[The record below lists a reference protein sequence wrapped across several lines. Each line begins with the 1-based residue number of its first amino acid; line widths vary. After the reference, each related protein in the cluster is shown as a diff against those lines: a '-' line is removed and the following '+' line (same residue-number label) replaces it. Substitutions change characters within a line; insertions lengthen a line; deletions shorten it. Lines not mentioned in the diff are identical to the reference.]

1 MPHMRYL
8 AMLVC
13 GMAVVACIEG
23 GLIIIE
29 RDDAGDDAPEQACQ
43 FKDADLCDAS
53 ADDGSTAPVPT
64 ATASTGK

>member
-1 MPHMRYL
+1 MRYL

-13 GMAVVACIEG
+13 GMVAMACSDDCPV
-23 GLIIIE
+23 IIE
-29 RDDAGDDAPEQACQ
+29 NDDAGGNAPEQACH